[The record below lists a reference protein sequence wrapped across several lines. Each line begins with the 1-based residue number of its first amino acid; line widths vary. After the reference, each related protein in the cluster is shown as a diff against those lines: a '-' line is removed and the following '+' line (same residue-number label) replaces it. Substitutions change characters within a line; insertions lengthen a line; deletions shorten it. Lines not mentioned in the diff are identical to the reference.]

1 MTDSNEKRVSIIT
14 RNTKETKISV
24 KVELDGKGNHSIS
37 TGLPFFDH
45 MLEQISKHSLIDL
58 DLKCIGDLKVDAHH
72 TMEDCGWAL
81 GSAIKKALGNKK
93 GIMRYS
99 FNYLPMD
106 ECLTRCCL
114 DVSGRPWLIW
124 NVFLPNISIKNIET
138 EIFKEFFQS
147 LSQAA
152 GFTLHIENL
161 YGKNTHHIIESCFKA
176 FAITLRRAIS
186 IDLINF
192 DNIPSVSYTH
202 LTLPTKRIV

>member
-1 MTDSNEKRVSIIT
+1 MTDSSENRVSTIT
-14 RNTKETKISV
+14 RNTNETKISV

-58 DLKCIGDLKVDAHH
+58 DLKCIGDLKVDSHH

-124 NVFLPNISIKNIET
+124 NVFLPNIFIKNIET

-192 DNIPSVSYTH
+192 ENIPSTKG
-202 LTLPTKRIV
+202 TLSGNY

>member
-1 MTDSNEKRVSIIT
+1 MTDLKEKRISVVS
-14 RNTKETKISV
+14 RNTNETKISV

-114 DVSGRPWLIW
+114 DVSGRPWLFC
-124 NVFLPNISIKNIET
+124 NVFLPSISIKNIET

-192 DNIPSVSYTH
+192 DNIPSTKG
-202 LTLPTKRIV
+202 TLSGNY

>member
-1 MTDSNEKRVSIIT
+1 MTDTSEKRVSIIT
-14 RNTKETKISV
+14 RNTNETKISV

-192 DNIPSVSYTH
+192 DNIPSTKG
-202 LTLPTKRIV
+202 TLSGNY

>member
-14 RNTKETKISV
+14 RNTNETKISV

-72 TMEDCGWAL
+72 TIEDCGWAL
-81 GSAIKKALGNKK
+81 GTAIKKALGNKK
-93 GIMRYS
+93 GIMRFS

-192 DNIPSVSYTH
+192 DNIPSTKG
-202 LTLPTKRIV
+202 TLSGNY

>member
-1 MTDSNEKRVSIIT
+1 MTDSSEKRVSIIT
-14 RNTKETKISV
+14 RNTNETKISV

-72 TMEDCGWAL
+72 TMEDCGWAI
-81 GSAIKKALGNKK
+81 GTAIKKALGNKK

-192 DNIPSVSYTH
+192 DNIPSTKG
-202 LTLPTKRIV
+202 TLSGNY

>member
-14 RNTKETKISV
+14 RNTNETKISV

-72 TMEDCGWAL
+72 TIEDCGWAL

-147 LSQAA
+147 FSQAA

-192 DNIPSVSYTH
+192 DNIPSTKG
-202 LTLPTKRIV
+202 TLSGNY

>member
-1 MTDSNEKRVSIIT
+1 MTDLKEKRISLVS
-14 RNTKETKISV
+14 RNTNETKISV

-114 DVSGRPWLIW
+114 DISGRPWLIW

-147 LSQAA
+147 FSQAA

-192 DNIPSVSYTH
+192 DNIPSTKG
-202 LTLPTKRIV
+202 TLSGNY

>member
-1 MTDSNEKRVSIIT
+1 MTYSRENRVSIIT
-14 RNTKETKISV
+14 RNTNETKISV
-24 KVELDGKGNHSIS
+24 KIKLDGKGNHSIS

-45 MLEQISKHSLIDL
+45 MLEQISKHSLVDL
-58 DLKCIGDLKVDAHH
+58 NLNCIGDLKVDAHH

-147 LSQAA
+147 FSQAA

-192 DNIPSVSYTH
+192 DNIPSTKG
-202 LTLPTKRIV
+202 TLSGNY

>member
-1 MTDSNEKRVSIIT
+1 MTDSSENRVSIIT
-14 RNTKETKISV
+14 RNTNETKISV

-99 FNYLPMD
+99 FSYLPMD

-192 DNIPSVSYTH
+192 DNIPSTKG
-202 LTLPTKRIV
+202 TLSGNY

>member
-1 MTDSNEKRVSIIT
+1 MKDKKKKKRVSLVT
-14 RNTKETKISV
+14 RNTNETKIFV

-58 DLKCIGDLKVDAHH
+58 HLKCFGDLKVDAHH
-72 TMEDCGWAL
+72 TMEDCGWAI

-192 DNIPSVSYTH
+192 DNIPSTKG
-202 LTLPTKRIV
+202 TLSGNY

>member
-14 RNTKETKISV
+14 RNTNETKISV

-99 FNYLPMD
+99 FSYLPMD

-192 DNIPSVSYTH
+192 DNIPSTKG
-202 LTLPTKRIV
+202 TLSGNY

>member
-1 MTDSNEKRVSIIT
+1 MTDSSENRVSIIT
-14 RNTKETKISV
+14 RNTNETKISIKV
-24 KVELDGKGNHSIS
+24 KLDGKGNHSIS

-147 LSQAA
+147 FSQAA

-192 DNIPSVSYTH
+192 DNIPSTKG
-202 LTLPTKRIV
+202 TLSGNY

>member
-1 MTDSNEKRVSIIT
+1 MTDLKEKRISLIS
-14 RNTKETKISV
+14 RNTNETKISV

-72 TMEDCGWAL
+72 TIEDCGWAL
-81 GSAIKKALGNKK
+81 GTAIKKALGNKK

-192 DNIPSVSYTH
+192 DNIPSTKG
-202 LTLPTKRIV
+202 TLSGNY

>member
-14 RNTKETKISV
+14 RNTNETKISV

-72 TMEDCGWAL
+72 TMEDCGWAI

-147 LSQAA
+147 FSQAA

-176 FAITLRRAIS
+176 FAITLRKAIS

-192 DNIPSVSYTH
+192 DNIPSTKG
-202 LTLPTKRIV
+202 TLSGNY

>member
-14 RNTKETKISV
+14 RNTNETKISV

-72 TMEDCGWAL
+72 TMEDCGWAI

-114 DVSGRPWLIW
+114 DISGRPWLIW
-124 NVFLPNISIKNIET
+124 NVFLPNVSIKNIET

-147 LSQAA
+147 FSQAA

-192 DNIPSVSYTH
+192 DNIPSTKG
-202 LTLPTKRIV
+202 TLSGNY

>member
-14 RNTKETKISV
+14 RNTNETKISV
-24 KVELDGKGNHSIS
+24 KVKLDGKGKHSIS

-72 TMEDCGWAL
+72 TIEDCGWAL
-81 GSAIKKALGNKK
+81 GTAIKKALGNKK

-176 FAITLRRAIS
+176 FAITLRKAIS
-186 IDLINF
+186 IDQINF
-192 DNIPSVSYTH
+192 DNIPSTKG
-202 LTLPTKRIV
+202 TLSGNY

>member
-14 RNTKETKISV
+14 RNTNETKISV

-72 TMEDCGWAL
+72 TMEDCGWAI

-147 LSQAA
+147 FSQAA

-176 FAITLRRAIS
+176 FAIALRRAIS

-192 DNIPSVSYTH
+192 DNIPSTKG
-202 LTLPTKRIV
+202 TLSGNY

>member
-14 RNTKETKISV
+14 RNTNETKISV

-58 DLKCIGDLKVDAHH
+58 DLKCIGDLEVDAHH

-147 LSQAA
+147 FSQAA

-192 DNIPSVSYTH
+192 DNIPSTKG
-202 LTLPTKRIV
+202 TLSGNY

>member
-14 RNTKETKISV
+14 RNTNETKISV

-72 TMEDCGWAL
+72 TMEDCGWAI

-147 LSQAA
+147 FSQAA

-192 DNIPSVSYTH
+192 DNIPSTKG
-202 LTLPTKRIV
+202 TLSGNY

>member
-1 MTDSNEKRVSIIT
+1 MTDLKEKRISLVS
-14 RNTKETKISV
+14 RNTNETKISV

-45 MLEQISKHSLIDL
+45 MLEQISKHSLIDV
-58 DLKCIGDLKVDAHH
+58 DLKCVGDLKVDAHH

-192 DNIPSVSYTH
+192 DNIPSTKG
-202 LTLPTKRIV
+202 TLSGNY

>member
-1 MTDSNEKRVSIIT
+1 MTDLNEKRVSIIT
-14 RNTKETKISV
+14 RNTNETKISV

-72 TMEDCGWAL
+72 TMEDCGWAI

-147 LSQAA
+147 FSQAA

-192 DNIPSVSYTH
+192 DNIPSTKG
-202 LTLPTKRIV
+202 TLSGNY

>member
-24 KVELDGKGNHSIS
+24 KVELDGKGNHSIL

-72 TMEDCGWAL
+72 TIEDCGWAL
-81 GSAIKKALGNKK
+81 GTAIKKALGNKK

-192 DNIPSVSYTH
+192 DNIPSTKG
-202 LTLPTKRIV
+202 TLSGNY

>member
-1 MTDSNEKRVSIIT
+1 MKHSNRVSTVI
-14 RNTKETKISV
+14 RNTYETKINI
-24 KVELDGKGNHSIS
+24 KVNLDGKGINSIS

-45 MLEQISKHSLIDL
+45 MLEQLSKHSLIDL
-58 DLKCIGDLKVDAHH
+58 ELKCIGDLKVDAHH
-72 TMEDCGWAL
+72 TIEDCGWAL
-81 GSAIKKALGNKK
+81 GNAIKEALGDKR
-93 GIMRYS
+93 GIKRYS

-147 LSQAA
+147 FSQAA

-192 DNIPSVSYTH
+192 DNIPSTKG
-202 LTLPTKRIV
+202 TLSGNY

>member
-24 KVELDGKGNHSIS
+24 KVELDGKGNHSIL

-72 TMEDCGWAL
+72 TIEDCGWAL
-81 GSAIKKALGNKK
+81 GTAIKKALGNKK

-147 LSQAA
+147 FSQAA

-192 DNIPSVSYTH
+192 DNIPSTKG
-202 LTLPTKRIV
+202 TLSGNY

>member
-1 MTDSNEKRVSIIT
+1 MTDSSENRVSIIT
-14 RNTKETKISV
+14 RNTNETKISV

-147 LSQAA
+147 FSQAA

-192 DNIPSVSYTH
+192 DNIPSTKG
-202 LTLPTKRIV
+202 TLSGNY